1 MNRREEVQE
10 DFEKL
15 DAIAM
20 AKISE
25 PRKPDGRTTTMK
37 NAPSRFKP
45 GVSGNP
51 KGKPKGTLSLV
62 SMLKKRLM
70 KIDPKDKKRYA
81 EKFIDAL
88 ILNAITEGKEQ
99 TQKTIMSYVDGMPDQ
114 KIDMDFAIS
123 KIVINDPTK
132 PLLDNPN
139 ADATVNIESHAQ
151 TVSSLPSTTQS

>member
-1 MNRREEVQE
+1 
-10 DFEKL
+10 
-15 DAIAM
+15 
-20 AKISE
+20 
-25 PRKPDGRTTTMK
+25 
-37 NAPSRFKP
+37 
-45 GVSGNP
+45 
-51 KGKPKGTLSLV
+51 
-62 SMLKKRLM
+62 MLKKRLM